1 MTERLDRVIELYERK
16 GTIEKIEGA
25 GVESARAC
33 LARAK
38 ERLAAA
44 EHLLEGDHW
53 DPAYTTAY
61 DAYRS
66 AADAI
71 VLLHGYRTAARPGAH
86 EATHAFAA
94 AALDAS
100 PFAEP
105 TASTFRQGRNASEY
119 FDPERPIDKT
129 KDDAQWAVDQA
140 RSACAAV
147 ESAL

>member
-1 MTERLDRVIELYERK
+1 MTERLDRVIKLYEGK
-16 GTIEKIEGA
+16 GTIERIQGA
-25 GVESARAC
+25 GVESARTC
-33 LARAK
+33 LARAN

-44 EHLLEGDHW
+44 EHLLDGEHW
-53 DPAYTTAY
+53 EPAYTTAY

-86 EATHAFAA
+86 EATLAFAA
-94 AALDAS
+94 AALDES
-100 PFAEP
+100 PFTEP

-119 FDPERPIDKT
+119 FDPERPIGKT
-129 KDDAQWAVDQA
+129 DGDARWAVDQA

-147 ESAL
+147 ASAL

>member
-1 MTERLDRVIELYERK
+1 MTERIDRVIELYERK
-16 GTIEKIEGA
+16 GTIERIEG
-25 GVESARAC
+25 VTPESTRAC

-44 EHLLEGDHW
+44 ELLLDGKHW
-53 DPAYTTAY
+53 EPAYTTAY

-86 EATHAFAA
+86 EATLAFAA
-94 AALDAS
+94 ASLEQS
-100 PFAEP
+100 PFTEP
-105 TASTFRQGRNASEY
+105 TASTFRQGRHASEY

-129 KDDAQWAVDQA
+129 EGDARWAVDQA
-140 RSACAAV
+140 RSACASV